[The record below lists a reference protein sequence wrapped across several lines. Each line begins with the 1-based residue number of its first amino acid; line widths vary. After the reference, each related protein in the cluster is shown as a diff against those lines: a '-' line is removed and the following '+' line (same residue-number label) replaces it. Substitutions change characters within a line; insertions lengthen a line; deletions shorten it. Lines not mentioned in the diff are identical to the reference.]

1 MQRKIQILVVYFMGV
16 GAGVLVTIA
25 YQRGAREARKKQLAG
40 VILPG
45 WEKD

>member
-1 MQRKIQILVVYFMGV
+1 MQRKIQILVAYFMGV
-16 GAGVLVTIA
+16 SAGILATIA
-25 YQRGAREARKKQLAG
+25 YQRGAREARKKQLG